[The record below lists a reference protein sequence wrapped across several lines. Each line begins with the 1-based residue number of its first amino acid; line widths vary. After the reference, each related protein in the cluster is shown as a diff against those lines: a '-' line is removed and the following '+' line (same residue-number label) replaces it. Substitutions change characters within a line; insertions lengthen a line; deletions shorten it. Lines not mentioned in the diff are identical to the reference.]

1 MSAARSVVM
10 AAVVAV
16 AAIAGV
22 LAVASADPSSGPAPV
37 TPIKHLVVIFDENES
52 FDHYFGTYPNA
63 ANPAGQPRFEARAG
77 TPAVEGL
84 TPALLQQNPN
94 GFNPKRLDRSQAVPC
109 GQKHGYGDEQRAAN
123 GGAMDKF
130 VENTQGSC
138 TDPGMVMNYYDGNTV
153 TALWYL
159 AQHFA
164 LADHSFGSGYG
175 PSTPGAIELISG
187 NTHGMTVASV
197 PGQIE
202 NSTMIGDPQPVHD
215 DCSNPGAV
223 GEYDP
228 LYTNVGDLMTS
239 ANMTWGWFQGGFK
252 PTATVG
258 GKAVCGSTHANVAG
272 GVSADYIPHHE
283 PFQYYAS
290 TANPHHLRPTGAIG
304 QTDQAKHQYDLTDF
318 DTALRDGL
326 PDVSFLKAAAFED
339 GHPGYSGPLDE
350 QRFIARTL
358 NAIQQT
364 PEWDS
369 TAVIIAYDDS
379 DGWYDHVFGEVKNP
393 SQSGSDSLNGPGQ
406 CGVGGPADGFQGR
419 CGLGP
424 RVPLLVVSPYARQN
438 FVYTAVTE
446 QASILKFIED
456 NWTLGSVGN
465 SSFDT
470 RAGSLL
476 PMFDFAAGPVAPK
489 LKLDEST
496 GLPPGGT
503 ITPLPTTT
511 PGPSPSPTPIPTPKP
526 FKLTCKAT
534 GSGRKVTVKCGATG
548 DGATTVTTSLKLR
561 VERSRKLVVSA
572 SKTLSRGKAT
582 IVLKPKHKLKR
593 GTYTVRIAVK
603 RAGKTTTTKI
613 TFRVKK

>member
-1 MSAARSVVM
+1 MFAPRSVVL
-10 AAVVAV
+10 AGALAVAVV
-16 AAIAGV
+16 AGV
-22 LAVASADPSSGPAPV
+22 LAVASADPSAGPAPA
-37 TPIKHLVVIFDENES
+37 TPIKHLVVIYDENQS
-52 FDHYFGTYPNA
+52 FDHYFGTYPDA
-63 ANPAGQPRFEARAG
+63 TNPPGQPRFEARAG
-77 TPAVEGL
+77 TPAVDGL
-84 TPALLQQNPN
+84 TPALLQHNPN
-94 GFNPKRLDRSQAVPC
+94 LFNPKRLDRSQAVPC
-109 GQKHGYGDEQRAAN
+109 DQKHGYGDEQKAAN
-123 GGAMDKF
+123 NGAMDKF
-130 VENTQGSC
+130 VEFTWGGCDSV
-138 TDPGMVMNYYDGNTV
+138 GMVMNYYDGNTV

-197 PGQIE
+197 NGQIE
-202 NSTMIGDPQPVHD
+202 NSTMIGDPQPALD
-215 DCSNPGAV
+215 DCSNLGAI
-223 GEYDP
+223 GEYNP
-228 LYTNVGDLMTS
+228 AYQNVGDLMNA

-272 GVSADYIPHHE
+272 GVSGDYIPHHQ

-290 TANPHHLRPTGAIG
+290 TANQHHLRPTAPIG
-304 QTDQAKHQYDLTDF
+304 QDDQAKHQYDLTDF

-326 PDVSFLKAAAFED
+326 PDVSFVKAAAFED

-350 QRFIARTL
+350 QRFIVRTL

-393 SQSGSDSLNGPGQ
+393 SQSASDALNGPGQ
-406 CGVGGPADGFQGR
+406 CGVGGPGDGFQGR

-424 RVPLLVVSPYARQN
+424 RLPLLVVSPYARQN
-438 FVYTAVTE
+438 FVYKTVTE
-446 QASILKFIED
+446 QTSILKFIED
-456 NWTLGSVGN
+456 NWGIGPIGN

-470 RAGSLL
+470 RAGSLM

-489 LKLDEST
+489 LILDATT

-503 ITPLPTTT
+503 ITPF
-511 PGPSPSPTPIPTPKP
+511 PTPTPTPTPPPPIPPKPKP

-534 GSGRKVTVKCGATG
+534 GSNRKVTVKCSATG
-548 DGATTVTTSLKLR
+548 DGATTVKTSLKLR

-572 SKTLSRGKAT
+572 SKNLSRGKAT

-593 GTYTVRIAVK
+593 GTYTVKIAVK
-603 RAGKTTTTKI
+603 RSGKTTNTKI